1 MILAKI
7 LNPEKLE
14 IYKEFFNLM
23 AKLDQMETI
32 VINVEN
38 KSKAK
43 LILNAVKLLNGV
55 TNAAIANDDDLEN
68 ISILKACQAARKTPK
83 VTKEDVLN
91 ALK

>member
-1 MILAKI
+1 M
-7 LNPEKLE
+7 E
-14 IYKEFFNLM
+14 IHKEFFNLV

-43 LILNAVKLLNGV
+43 RILNAVKLLNGV
-55 TNAAIANDDDLEN
+55 TNASIANDNDLEN
-68 ISILKACQAARKTPK
+68 ISILKACQAARETSQA
-83 VTKEDVLN
+83 TKDDVLN

>member
-1 MILAKI
+1 MGTHQEFYILVT
-7 LNPEKLE
+7 KL
-14 IYKEFFNLM
+14 YL
-23 AKLDQMETI
+23 METI

-43 LILNAVKLLNGV
+43 RILNAVILLNGV
-55 TNAAIANDDDLEN
+55 TKASIANQEDLES
-68 ISILKACQAARKTPK
+68 ISILKACQAARETPK

>member
-1 MILAKI
+1 
-7 LNPEKLE
+7 
-14 IYKEFFNLM
+14 M

-43 LILNAVKLLNGV
+43 RILNAVKLLNGV
-55 TNAAIANDDDLEN
+55 TNAAIAHNNDLEN
-68 ISILKACQAARKTPK
+68 ILILKACQAARETSK
-83 VTKEDVLN
+83 VTKDDVLN